1 MTLRLDDLAT
11 RRSVPNMQLEAPG
24 PDEETLKRILAVATR
39 VPDHGK
45 LVPFRFVTITGDAGA
60 RLGEAMALHHA
71 SIEPDVAG
79 GILEKDRL
87 RFTFAPLI
95 ITVIG
100 RQVEHAKVPKVE
112 QVLSAGCVAFQLLQ
126 AAQAEGFRGCWLT
139 GWAAYD
145 RTVMDWFGLEEN
157 ENIIGFIHLGT
168 PKINVPERDR
178 PDAMS
183 LVSAFDVSRLPGAV

>member
-11 RRSVPNMQLEAPG
+11 RRSVPNLQLEAPG
-24 PDEETLKRILAVATR
+24 PDEATLARILQTAVR

-45 LVPFRFVTITGDAGA
+45 LVPFRFVTISGDARA
-60 RLGEAMALHHA
+60 QLSEAMARHHEA
-71 SIEPDVAG
+71 IEPDVADK
-79 GILEKDRL
+79 IVEKDRL
-87 RFTFAPLI
+87 RFTYAPLI
-95 ITVIG
+95 VTVIG

-145 RTVMDWFGLEEN
+145 RTVMDWFGLDEDET
-157 ENIIGFIHLGT
+157 IIGFIHLGT
-168 PKINVPERDR
+168 PKIEVPERER
-178 PDAMS
+178 PDAS
-183 LVSAFDVSRLPGAV
+183 ALVSDFDVSRLPGAV